1 MKTLTETQLLNLA
14 AKSFVML
21 NKSEAKDLLL
31 KNGHTISRNVDAL
44 RDASER
50 LSKLRFEKR
59 VARNRPHKALRQ
71 GICDMVPR
79 TRQFENPSKGLRFKL
94 GVDVVKGETLAERRD
109 FCRDLLVKKSISRQY
124 NLGTHGD
131 VIPMSTTEGETGCG
145 TSQQVQFSKYSG
157 RCRFKKREVSTTVT
171 VPRDWLSRVY
181 FRNLDNVD
189 GLMTLWAQPVDA
201 AGCEAF
207 AATWVE
213 QSRGSSV
220 KTVQG
225 YIARANGISYHAS
238 TLAKALAGLKRKAN
252 AKSISLLSNEQLL
265 EVAQRHSSAIVSVAD
280 ARAIGACE
288 PGIRSWIARTNI
300 ALREEAT
307 TLGELV
313 AAYTVVPATEARAV
327 IVRALRRCRAL
338 AA

>member
-14 AKSFVML
+14 SQSLVTL
-21 NKSEAKDLLL
+21 NRSEAKDLLL

-44 RDASER
+44 RGASER

-59 VARNRPHKALRQ
+59 AARNRPHKALRQ
-71 GICDMVPR
+71 GSCEMVPK
-79 TRQFENPSKGLRFKL
+79 TRQFETPSKGLRFKL
-94 GVDVVKGETLAERRD
+94 GVDVVKGDTVAERRD

-124 NLGTHGD
+124 NLATHGD
-131 VIPMSTTEGETGCG
+131 VIPMSTKDGETGCG
-145 TSQQVQFSKYSG
+145 ISQQVKFGKYSNS
-157 RCRFKKREVSTTVT
+157 CKYKKREVYTIIT
-171 VPRDWLSRVY
+171 VPRDWISRVY
-181 FRNLDNVD
+181 FRGLSYVD
-189 GLMTLWAQPVDA
+189 GLMTIWAQPVDA

-213 QSRGSSV
+213 QGRGSSV

-225 YIARANGISYHAS
+225 YIARANGISYHSS

-252 AKSISLLSNEQLL
+252 AKHISMLSNEQLL
-265 EVAQRHSSAIVSVAD
+265 DIAQRHASAAVSVAD

-300 ALREEAT
+300 ALRDEVT

-313 AAYTVVPATEARAV
+313 AAYTIVPATEARAV